1 MLGIGENTRLLQR
14 YELLER
20 AGMRF
25 SAGWAMAATAW
36 DAKVMLGRHMWQDAQ
51 RADRLRRRLKEL
63 RSGPLSADNRAGLS
77 EVVDYTARAMHTAE
91 YIAGMYG
98 VVKAALLTA
107 YRRHL
112 ELTDFVLDD
121 GTVDALQLNCVSL
134 QEQLD
139 WAAALPQM
147 RLEPPFEAEA
157 CGRWQAAVRLR
168 LREAGGIDGSEPE
181 EEAAEAPE
189 RPPFQRPHTQTL
201 DGYLLQR
208 GRDAPPDESDAPA
221 WRLYVF
227 RNFMNEVGAGDNV
240 ASVVFDA
247 PEHTDWGLIY
257 DVARHGWDEYRHAM
271 MGLRRLREL
280 GFDPAGLPLGTG
292 TFEYRDRLS
301 PLERFGM
308 LVFIHEA
315 PAFGYK
321 HGSRKCFSP
330 WATR

>member
-1 MLGIGENTRLLQR
+1 
-14 YELLER
+14 
-20 AGMRF
+20 
-25 SAGWAMAATAW
+25 
-36 DAKVMLGRHMWQDAQ
+36 
-51 RADRLRRRLKEL
+51 
-63 RSGPLSADNRAGLS
+63 
-77 EVVDYTARAMHTAE
+77 
-91 YIAGMYG
+91 
-98 VVKAALLTA
+98 
-107 YRRHL
+107 
-112 ELTDFVLDD
+112 
-121 GTVDALQLNCVSL
+121 VDALQLNCVSL

-181 EEAAEAPE
+181 EEATEAPE
-189 RPPFQRPHTQTL
+189 RPPFQRPHAQNL
-201 DGYLLQR
+201 DGYRLQR

-247 PEHTDWGLIY
+247 PEHTDWGLLY

-271 MGLRRLREL
+271 MGLRRLRDL

-321 HGSRKCFSP
+321 HGSRKVFQSMGDEVSAEYMLYDICDE
-330 WATR
+330 TRHVANGPKWIRRLQAAAGDRRSHEELMADLRRAEQERLDFIGTGFED